1 MSLELCLE
9 AIRSPE
15 EAPANSLLYHLSDL
29 SASDVVDFASAWGNA
44 PLEGKVPIVDR
55 LINLSQD
62 MTELD
67 FSAVFRRC
75 LRDEDEEV
83 RRRAIEGLW
92 ENEERRLIAPLGDL
106 LAHDPS
112 PAVRAAAAMGLGK
125 FAELAQ
131 LDKLLR
137 KDGLS
142 VEVSLLAVLQNNTED
157 MTVRRRA
164 LESVAVF
171 NSPKVDEFI
180 RWFYGS
186 DDLTLKG
193 SALYAMGRTGETHWL
208 ECLVRETRSP
218 SPTLRFEAAN
228 ACGQLEEEDVIPHLI
243 PLMQDDDLQVQL
255 AAIRAV
261 GAIGGP
267 LAKKALRRC
276 IRDGDAAVEDAARES
291 LETVDAIV
299 DVYSFNYLR

>member
-29 SASDVVDFASAWGNA
+29 SASDVVDFASAWRNA
-44 PLEGKVPIVDR
+44 PPDGKVPILDR
-55 LINLSQD
+55 LISLSQD

-92 ENEERRLIAPLGDL
+92 ENEERRLISPLGDL

-137 KDGLS
+137 KDGFASRLPC
-142 VEVSLLAVLQNNTED
+142 LPCCKTI
-157 MTVRRRA
+157 RR
-164 LESVAVF
+164 
-171 NSPKVDEFI
+171 I
-180 RWFYGS
+180 
-186 DDLTLKG
+186 
-193 SALYAMGRTGETHWL
+193 
-208 ECLVRETRSP
+208 
-218 SPTLRFEAAN
+218 
-228 ACGQLEEEDVIPHLI
+228 
-243 PLMQDDDLQVQL
+243 
-255 AAIRAV
+255 
-261 GAIGGP
+261 
-267 LAKKALRRC
+267 
-276 IRDGDAAVEDAARES
+276 
-291 LETVDAIV
+291 
-299 DVYSFNYLR
+299 